1 VREAVRTTL
10 TEKLQRSGDEVHR
23 AAAQPKTGN
32 TAMKNEAETIDQSGR
47 ASGKPEPKQ
56 FEVVVNGKPR
66 TVSQRELSYAQVVD
80 LAFPG
85 ATNTAQTI
93 YTVTYKRGE
102 GNKPEGSL
110 TDGDFVKVKDG
121 MIFNVTATDQS

>member
-1 VREAVRTTL
+1 M
-10 TEKLQRSGDEVHR
+10 EKQ
-23 AAAQPKTGN
+23 T
-32 TAMKNEAETIDQSGR
+32 ETIDQSGH
-47 ASGKPEPKQ
+47 GKPPPKE
-56 FEVVVNGKPR
+56 FEIVVNGKQR
-66 TVSQRELSYAQVVD
+66 TVSQRELSYTEVVD

-85 ATNTAQTI
+85 ATNTEKTI

-110 TDGDFVKVKDG
+110 TDGDVVKVKDG

>member
-1 VREAVRTTL
+1 
-10 TEKLQRSGDEVHR
+10 
-23 AAAQPKTGN
+23 
-32 TAMKNEAETIDQSGR
+32 MKNQAGTIDQSGP
-47 ASGKPEPKQ
+47 GKPEPKQ
-56 FEVVVNGKPR
+56 FEIVVNGKQR

-110 TDGDFVKVKDG
+110 TDGDVVKVKEG
-121 MIFNVTATDQS
+121 MIFNVTPTDQS